1 MSDKIVVHR
10 QEGIATLAFNRPEV
24 LNALDDEMIL
34 AFRAACEGVA
44 AEESIRCVVLR
55 GEGAAFLAGGDVAMF
70 AANVGELPRLSLALA
85 RELHFGILALRR
97 MPKPVIASVHGAVAG
112 AGVSIMAACDLAI
125 AADDAKFTAA
135 YSAIGTSP
143 DGGASYF
150 LSRCLGP
157 RRALEFLLLSEPVDA
172 AAALRIGL
180 VNRVVSAAGLTAATQ
195 KLAERLARGP
205 TRAYAETKRLVDE
218 AAEAPLERQLES
230 EAMAFGRCAA
240 SADMREG
247 IAAFLAKRRPDFRGS

>member
-1 MSDKIVVHR
+1 MSEKILVR
-10 QEGIATLAFNRPEV
+10 REGALATIVFNRPQV

-34 AFRAACEGVA
+34 AFREACERVA
-44 AEESIRCVVLR
+44 AEDAIRCVVLR
-55 GEGAAFLAGGDVAMF
+55 GDGPAFLAGGDVAMF

-125 AADDAKFTAA
+125 AADDARFTAA
-135 YSAIGTSP
+135 YSAIGASP

-172 AAALRIGL
+172 AAALRVGL
-180 VNRVVSAAGLTAATQ
+180 VNRVVPVADLCEATQ
-195 KLAERLARGP
+195 KLAARLAAGP
-205 TRAYAETKRLVDE
+205 TRAYAETKRLIDE
-218 AAEAPLERQLES
+218 SADAPLERQLES
-230 EAMAFGRCAA
+230 EAMAFGRCAG

-247 IAAFLAKRRPDFRGS
+247 IAAFVAKRRPSFKGS